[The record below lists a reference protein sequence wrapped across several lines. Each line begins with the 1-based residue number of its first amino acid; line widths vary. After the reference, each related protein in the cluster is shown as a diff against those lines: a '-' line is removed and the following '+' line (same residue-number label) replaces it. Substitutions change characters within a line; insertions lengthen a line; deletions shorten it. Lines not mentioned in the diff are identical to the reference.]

1 MDADLKD
8 RFDRALDGGPAH
20 RPLDARLSAGR
31 RAARRRRVGIAA
43 AATACL
49 AVVPL
54 LGVTL
59 VDRPDRAGR
68 PDSPLDSAVAPA
80 AIPTDPASDDPAS
93 DDAAEDGRP
102 EKSADTARWD
112 DDTWARLGPDGTVTV
127 RPGATVTQR
136 LDDVI
141 PDRPSV
147 ALALTAGDQR
157 KYVLLWA
164 SENGVVT
171 DVTEDAMGELLDFV
185 TSTWSPMWDLP
196 VAIGD
201 AGDYASIPLVAY
213 RGGRLHT
220 LDGVRRVRVVADPVD
235 GFCPGW
241 PSHAVELVYQ
251 DATYFALLSE
261 GNCGASFGP
270 RTAATPSLD
279 VFVQQ
284 ASGRVG

>member
-1 MDADLKD
+1 MDTDLKD

-31 RAARRRRVGIAA
+31 RAARRRTARIAV

-49 AVVPL
+49 VVVPL
-54 LGVTL
+54 LGVTVL
-59 VDRPDRAGR
+59 DRPDGPGR

-80 AIPTDPASDDPAS
+80 AIPTDPASDDATDKS
-93 DDAAEDGRP
+93 TDA
-102 EKSADTARWD
+102 ARWD
-112 DDTWARLGPDGTVTV
+112 DDTWARLAPDGTVTV

-136 LDDVI
+136 IDDVI

-147 ALALTAGDQR
+147 ALALTSEDQR

-201 AGDYASIPLVAY
+201 GGDYASIPLVAY

-241 PSHAVELVYQ
+241 PSHAVELVYRGS
-251 DATYFALLSE
+251 TYFALLSE

-270 RTAATPSLD
+270 RTGATPSLD